1 MPLPPATPWLSP
13 PLEAYSDLTWQP
25 PTGQVA
31 AMNLEAGLADPD
43 IWSLEPDELEL
54 VATADDPLGLLVAAA
69 AGRAAVAEADAS
81 AGPATTGA
89 ETETEAD
96 NWAGTAAGEGSA
108 PGLDELLDEPVTDDA
123 RWAELDAEGDTAA
136 ASGSPTGVIAAAT
149 VAGTVNPPRNQ
160 GLLRSNLI
168 VASGTAVSRLTGFVR
183 TFLIIYLL
191 FKGLGDAFINANN
204 TPNMIYELILGGIL
218 TASLV
223 PLFSDDLERGD
234 GQEATSAIIS
244 VALVALLGVTVIG
257 LIGGPLLILL
267 FSTGSA
273 AARRQDYID
282 VGIPLAL
289 LFAPQIFFYGLM
301 AVWSAVL
308 NARRRFLAAAWAPV
322 LNNLIAIAT
331 LVYAGTLLEDRL
343 NAGPGTA
350 AARKHPGL
358 SLQAALDNRSIL
370 WILGIGT
377 TLGIA
382 VMALSLYPA
391 LRRSG
396 FRLKFKLRL
405 HHPAVQRAI
414 RLSAWTLGYVIANQI
429 AVVVIQILARP
440 SSGDA
445 SNYQVS
451 YQWFQ
456 LPHALL
462 AVSIMVTFEPL
473 LGRADSR
480 GDLKEFNDQL
490 LLGFRLIGLLIIPA
504 AAGYVALPQGLDA
517 IRFSPSDGSA
527 LGIALSLTG
536 IIAAFALGLPGFSTY
551 LFALRGFYAKKNT
564 KIPFFINCAENA
576 INIALAIVFVRWWG
590 VIGLALAFAA
600 AYSIS
605 AVVAVVVLNRHS
617 PGFDTKG
624 LVQTWAKLLIAAAIM
639 GGFVYGLVAMLA
651 PTSQA
656 MLIPTVAAGILVGIV
671 TYFASIYALQVP
683 GISELMTRLP
693 GLRRFA

>member
-1 MPLPPATPWLSP
+1 MTADDHEVVPPPLPRAERPAEPTVVRPRTIAPLGAPEPIAPATPWLGP
-13 PLEAYSDLTWQP
+13 PLEASTDLGWQP

-31 AMNLEAGLADPD
+31 AMNLDAGLVDPD
-43 IWSLEPDELEL
+43 IWSLEPDEL
-54 VATADDPLGLLVAAA
+54 
-69 AGRAAVAEADAS
+69 AAVDGSEVEDRDA
-81 AGPATTGA
+81 A
-89 ETETEAD
+89 
-96 NWAGTAAGEGSA
+96 
-108 PGLDELLDEPVTDDA
+108 
-123 RWAELDAEGDTAA
+123 WAELDPEGDTAA
-136 ASGSPTGVIAAAT
+136 VAAAAT
-149 VAGTVNPPRNQ
+149 TATAAPPRNQ

-183 TFLIIYLL
+183 TFLIVYLL
-191 FKGLGDAFINANN
+191 FGGLGDAFINANN

-234 GQEATSAIIS
+234 GKEATSAIIS
-244 VALVALLGVTVIG
+244 VALVALVIVTIIG
-257 LIGGPLLILL
+257 IIGGPLLILL

-273 AARRQDYID
+273 DIRKQDYID

-331 LVYAGTLLEDRL
+331 LIYAGRLVEDRL
-343 NAGPGTA
+343 RAGAGVD
-350 AARKHPGL
+350 AARKDPGL
-358 SLQAALDNRSIL
+358 SLHAALDDRTIL
-370 WILGIGT
+370 WILGIGS

-396 FRLKFKLRL
+396 FRLKFQLKLR
-405 HHPAVQRAI
+405 HPAVQRAL
-414 RLSAWTLGYVIANQI
+414 RLSFWTLGYVIANQI
-429 AVVVIQILARP
+429 AVVVIQILAEP

-445 SNYQVS
+445 SDYQVS

-480 GDLKEFNDQL
+480 GDLKDFNTQL

-504 AAGYVALPQGLDA
+504 AAGYVALPLGLDSITFDA
-517 IRFSPSDGSA
+517 TGPLETILR
-527 LGIALSLTG
+527 LTG
-536 IIAAFALGLPGFSTY
+536 IIAAFAIGLPGFSTY
-551 LFALRGFYAKKNT
+551 LYALRGFYAKKNT
-564 KIPFFINCAENA
+564 KIPFVINCVENA
-576 INIALAIVFVRWWG
+576 INIVLAILFVRWWG
-590 VIGLALAFAA
+590 VVGLALAFAV
-600 AYSIS
+600 AYSVS
-605 AVVAVVVLNRHS
+605 AVIAVVVLNRHS
-617 PGFDTKG
+617 PGFDWNG
-624 LVQTWAKLLIAAAIM
+624 LLQTWIKLLVAAGIM
-639 GGFVYGLVAMLA
+639 GGFVYGLVSFLA
-651 PTSQA
+651 PSSA
-656 MLIPTVAAGILVGIV
+656 LMVIPAVAGGVLVGVV

-683 GISELMTRLP
+683 GISELMSRLP